1 MGARWSLIKAE
12 KSVVIEADE
21 KRMPDGNRGDDRDSA
36 ILTKR
41 LSMRLKACGTPDFG
55 RGGCLTDSLRGGL
68 KGDYSDAN
76 GRAARTE
83 KYRGPVDGVN

>member
-41 LSMRLKACGTPDFG
+41 LSMRLKAAK
-55 RGGCLTDSLRGGL
+55 L
-68 KGDYSDAN
+68 
-76 GRAARTE
+76 
-83 KYRGPVDGVN
+83 